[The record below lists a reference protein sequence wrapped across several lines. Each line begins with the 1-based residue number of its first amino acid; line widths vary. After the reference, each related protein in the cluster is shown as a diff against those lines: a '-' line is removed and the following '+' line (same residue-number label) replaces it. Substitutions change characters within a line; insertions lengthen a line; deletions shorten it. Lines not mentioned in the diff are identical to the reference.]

1 MSKAGNKILSCT
13 CTVDVCYGKGIY
25 MEGTQGSNFLVDS
38 KCAVNSI
45 DYSDPDAKLCIFGLY
60 GDAGGWT
67 CTDNNQRYQ
76 PGVNVLKVSKI
87 WTSYISTKN
96 IFRLQILWI
105 VL

>member
-1 MSKAGNKILSCT
+1 
-13 CTVDVCYGKGIY
+13 

-67 CTDNNQRYQ
+67 CIDNNQRYQ
-76 PGVNVLKVSKI
+76 PESRSDNDKQDHEDLRARGLADI
-87 WTSYISTKN
+87 LD
-96 IFRLQILWI
+96 RLGDEKD
-105 VL
+105 